1 MNITTVTG
9 NTPALFVNS
18 ITFNNG
24 ETIKTNKND
33 IVVFVGPNN
42 AGKSRS
48 LKDIYACITNQHSRI
63 VIKDVDLT
71 FQNSENDVAFIESW
85 SSHSKN
91 PSSGYI
97 YSGMNYY
104 IYPYHLENGRLH
116 SGYLSDL
123 SNFFINELKTDN
135 RLSIVYPPNI
145 LSENESPTHPIHSVK
160 AFPVLRERLS
170 KFFHKAFGQ
179 SLIPGFD
186 SMNIPLYI
194 GAPIKIEGTYEDEQV
209 RQEEYKRR
217 LQQLPVLHE
226 QGDGMRSFTGILL
239 HLLLPNYSCFMID
252 EPESFLHPPQ
262 ARILGQIFSEAL
274 SDDKQAFISTHS
286 QDFLKGL
293 INSCPD
299 RVKIIRV
306 TRKGDMNM
314 IKMLDN
320 ENLNSI
326 WKDSLLRYSNIMD
339 SVFHEST
346 VVCESDSDCRL
357 YSIILDYIKAQEGKP
372 NSTLFIHCGGKQ
384 RLPLVAT
391 ALKTL
396 GVDFRII
403 PDLDVLND
411 SNLIKSLYE
420 ICGGQWPTIEKKYN
434 VVAAGAKSLDK
445 PTLLKDQRE
454 RIEETL
460 VEFERNG
467 IKDLNKK
474 QLDKLKKTIVEHK
487 GWSLIKKSGVRALPN
502 GDAQEAIGGL
512 NTALKQVGIHL
523 PLVGELENFIPT
535 VGGHGPS
542 WVENV
547 INKYPDLNN
556 VVYDEVKKFVK
567 TLNF

>member
-1 MNITTVTG
+1 MNITTAEG
-9 NTPALFVNS
+9 STPALFVNS

-24 ETIKTNKND
+24 ETISINKND

-42 AGKSRS
+42 AGKSQS
-48 LKDIYACITNQHSRI
+48 LKDIYACITNQHRKI
-63 VIKDVDLT
+63 VIKDVNLI
-71 FQNSENDVAFIESW
+71 FQNSENDVAFIESC
-85 SSHSKN
+85 SAHSKN
-91 PSSGYI
+91 PSSGYV

-104 IYPYHLENGRLH
+104 IYPYHIENNRL
-116 SGYLSDL
+116 LSQHLRDL
-123 SNFFINELKTDN
+123 SKFFINELKTDN

-145 LSENESPTHPIHSVK
+145 LSDNESPTHPIHSVK
-160 AFPVLRERLS
+160 AFPVIRERLS

-194 GAPIKIEGTYEDEQV
+194 GDPIKIEGTYDDEQV

-274 SDDKQAFISTHS
+274 SNDKQVFISTHS
-286 QDFLKGL
+286 QDFLNGL
-293 INSCPD
+293 ISSCPE
-299 RVKIIRV
+299 RVKIIRI
-306 TRKGDMNM
+306 TRSGDNNI
-314 IKMLDN
+314 IKILDN
-320 ENLNSI
+320 VQLNRI

-339 SVFHEST
+339 SLFHEST

-357 YSIILDYIKAQEGKP
+357 YSIILDYIKTGEGKP
-372 NSTLFIHCGGKQ
+372 NSTLFVHCGGKQ

-403 PDLDVLND
+403 PDLDILNNPD
-411 SNLIKSLYE
+411 LIKLLYE
-420 ICGGQWPTIEKKYN
+420 ICGGLWTTIEKKYN

-445 PTLLKDQRE
+445 PTSLEEQRE
-454 RIEETL
+454 RIEKVL
-460 VEFERNG
+460 SEFENNG
-467 IKDLNKK
+467 VKDLSRK
-474 QLDKLKKTIVEHK
+474 QLDELKRTIFEHK
-487 GWSLIKKSGVRALPN
+487 GWSKIKKAGISALPN
-502 GDAQEAIGGL
+502 GDAQEAII
-512 NTALKQVGIHL
+512 ALDEALQHIGIYL

-547 INKYPDLNN
+547 INKYPDLDS
-556 VVYDEVKKFVK
+556 VVYDKVKQFIK
-567 TLNF
+567 TMNL

>member
-1 MNITTVTG
+1 MNISKTEGVS
-9 NTPALFVNS
+9 PALFVNS

-24 ETIKTNKND
+24 ETIKINNND

-42 AGKSRS
+42 AGKSQS
-48 LKDIYACITNQHSRI
+48 LKDIYACINNQHRKI
-63 VIKDVDLT
+63 IIKDIDLT
-71 FQNSENDVAFIESW
+71 FQNSENDVAFIECCSA
-85 SSHSKN
+85 HSKN

-104 IYPYHLENGRLH
+104 IYPYHLENNRLK
-116 SGYLSDL
+116 SAYFQDL
-123 SNFFINELKTDN
+123 SRFFISELRTDN
-135 RLSIVYPPNI
+135 RLSIVNPPNI
-145 LSENESPTHPIHSVK
+145 LSENESPTHPIHNVK
-160 AFPVLRERLS
+160 AFPSMREMLS
-170 KFFHKAFGQ
+170 NFFHKAFGQ

-186 SMNIPLYI
+186 SMNIPLHI
-194 GAPIKIEGTYEDEQV
+194 GSPIKLEGDFADEQT

-239 HLLLPNYSCFMID
+239 HLLLHNYSCFVID

-262 ARILGQIFSEAL
+262 ARILGQIFSSAL

-286 QDFLKGL
+286 QDFIKGL
-293 INSCPD
+293 INSCPN

-306 TRKGDMNM
+306 TRNGDTNM

-320 ENLNSI
+320 ERLNSI

-357 YSIILDYIKAQEGKP
+357 YSIILDYIKAEEGKP

-396 GVDFRII
+396 GVNFRIV

-420 ICGGQWPTIEKKYN
+420 ICGGQWPTIEKRYN

-445 PTLLKDQRE
+445 PTLLRDQRE

-460 VEFERNG
+460 SEFEKEG
-467 IKDLNKK
+467 IKDLNKR
-474 QLDKLKKTIVEHK
+474 QLDKLKKTIFEHK
-487 GWSLIKKSGVRALPN
+487 GWSLIKKSGIRALPN
-502 GDAQEAIGGL
+502 GDPQEAIGDL
-512 NTALKQVGIHL
+512 NTALNQVGIHL

-542 WVENV
+542 WVEDV

-556 VVYDEVKKFVK
+556 VVYEDVKRFVK
-567 TLNF
+567 TLNL